1 MSATL
6 GFSLGKQ
13 AKLSYASS
21 NCLVANKAAWFG
33 FALDEELKKSAACDN
48 VKTALAAEISRE
60 ALGLKQ
66 IDLMISGNQP
76 VKAIGHICDLSLFS
90 VVFNLPP
97 KAEPAISGECYSK
110 IKVLLIP
117 VLSKGILI
125 LALPMLDAGQT
136 PRMDSKMVEG
146 ACDRENMFYDCALA

>member
-6 GFSLGKQ
+6 GFTVLESR
-13 AKLSYASS
+13 LSF
-21 NCLVANKAAWFG
+21 LVLLAIALLPTRLCMVSHFLCKVG
-33 FALDEELKKSAACDN
+33 FALDEELKKSAACDY

-90 VVFNLPP
+90 VIFNL
-97 KAEPAISGECYSK
+97 
-110 IKVLLIP
+110 
-117 VLSKGILI
+117 
-125 LALPMLDAGQT
+125 LPQVPD
-136 PRMDSKMVEG
+136 
-146 ACDRENMFYDCALA
+146 